1 MAVFVAVFCV
11 GKYSGAHLN
20 PAVSVAMAIV
30 KRITIGQLATYIL
43 AQMLGAIAGATV
55 VWLFYKEHFRVTD
68 DPDAKLACF
77 STGTFFCA
85 ATWLG
90 FAGVS
95 GVETSGFAVLR
106 KKTSR
111 NVTIPATSTR
121 AEIHGAMRAKRRA
134 LFRRAGYAD
143 THSE

>member
-1 MAVFVAVFCV
+1 MLPLSHCLYVTPTLIGGPASFHASARCFRCTAVRM
-11 GKYSGAHLN
+11 N
-20 PAVSVAMAIV
+20 RPATS
-30 KRITIGQLATYIL
+30 
-43 AQMLGAIAGATV
+43 
-55 VWLFYKEHFRVTD
+55 
-68 DPDAKLACF
+68 LACF

-143 THSE
+143 PHSEYTRKSAADEKTGASRQTPHGAR